1 MAKYVITVGREFGSG
16 GREIAKKIA
25 EHFNIKCYD
34 KEIISLASKESGLH
48 ENFIANCDEKAIST
62 LSFSGG
68 NNFYF
73 PGGNMHN
80 VQIKAYFSQFDAIKN
95 VAKQG
100 PCVIVGRVAD
110 YVLKSEENKIS
121 IFISADR
128 QDRVSRVMGYENI
141 SEKKAEK
148 LVDKNDK
155 NRAKYYNFFS
165 NKKWG
170 EAKTYDYC
178 INSSKL
184 GIDKT
189 AELVI
194 SYIES
199 RLALL
204 ED

>member
-1 MAKYVITVGREFGSG
+1 MANYVITIGREFGSG
-16 GREIAKKIA
+16 GRAIAKMVA

-34 KEIISLASKESGLH
+34 KEIISLASEESGLH
-48 ENFIANCDEKAIST
+48 ENFIAHCDEKAVSS
-62 LSFSGG
+62 LSFAGG

-80 VQIKAYFSQFDAIKN
+80 VQIKAYFSQFDAIKK
-95 VAKQG
+95 VAKEG

-110 YVLKSEENKIS
+110 HVLKNEENKIT

-128 QDRVSRVMGYENI
+128 QDRVLRVMEYENI
-141 SEKKAEK
+141 SERKAEK

-170 EAKTYDYC
+170 EAKTYDLC
-178 INSSKL
+178 VNSSKL
-184 GIDKT
+184 GIDGT
-189 AELVI
+189 ADFI
-194 SYIES
+194 IEYVKS
-199 RLALL
+199 RLQNM
-204 ED
+204 D

>member
-1 MAKYVITVGREFGSG
+1 MANFVITVGREFGSG
-16 GREIAKKIA
+16 GRAIAKKIA

-34 KEIISLASKESGLH
+34 KEIIYLASKESGLH
-48 ENFIANCDEKAIST
+48 ENFIANCDEKAISS

-80 VQIKAYFSQFDAIKN
+80 VQIKAYFSQFDAIKT

-110 YVLKSEENKIS
+110 YVLKNEDNKIS
-121 IFISADR
+121 VFISADR
-128 QDRVSRVMGYENI
+128 QDRVSRVMEYENI
-141 SEKKAEK
+141 PEKQAEK

-170 EAKTYDYC
+170 EAKTYDLC
-178 INSSKL
+178 VNSSKL

-189 AELVI
+189 AEFI
-194 SYIES
+194 INYIEN
-199 RLALL
+199 RLASLQ
-204 ED
+204 D